1 MSKKTLYLNVHA
13 LQGLPPSCPNRDDV
27 GMPKTCTYGG
37 TLRARVSSQSWKHAM
52 RLWNTEHGIEQ
63 GIRSR
68 SFVARLSQEL
78 TDRHVENANELAEK
92 ALQLIGVVKEKDPK
106 KNAIAFMSDSQ
117 FENIVNAI
125 IDNLESLIAAIKD
138 SKKGKKGKKGSDDS
152 DDTNGSDDSNDS
164 NDSKNNKN
172 SKIKKVLENCLKNG
186 YTSDILL
193 FGRMYA
199 DNPSLNV
206 DAAAQVAHAI
216 STHEIRVQHDY
227 FTAVEDFKEGDS
239 GAGHIDSKAYSS
251 STLYRY
257 ASVNLSDGSE
267 LMEFD
272 RSHAAKVAADFVKA
286 FVLSMPT
293 GSVNSFANR
302 TLPFF
307 VQVEIRSDMP
317 VNYVEAF
324 EKAVKKSADGYND
337 ASIEALKAYE
347 KEVADM
353 YGAPE
358 KSFIAPEQMNFK
370 QLVEEVEKYLGE
382 ILDERTGD

>member
-13 LQGLPPSCPNRDDV
+13 LQGIPPSCLNRDDV

-52 RLWNTEHGIEQ
+52 RLWNADHGIKQ

-68 SFVARLSQEL
+68 SFVARLSKEL
-78 TDRHVENANELAEK
+78 TEKNVANAAELAEK

-106 KNAIAFMSDSQ
+106 KNAIAFMSDCQ

-125 IDNLESLIAAIKD
+125 AENPAVVSD
-138 SKKGKKGKKGSDDS
+138 KKGKD
-152 DDTNGSDDSNDS
+152 
-164 NDSKNNKN
+164 
-172 SKIKKVLENCLKNG
+172 VLENCLKTG

-239 GAGHIDSKAYSS
+239 GAGHIDSNAYSS

-272 RSHAAKVAADFVKA
+272 RSHSAKVAADFIKA

-317 VNYVEAF
+317 VTYVEAF
-324 EKAVKKSADGYND
+324 ERAVKKSADGYNE
-337 ASIEALKAYE
+337 ASIKALKAYE

-358 KSFIAPEQMNFK
+358 KSFIAPEQMNFQ